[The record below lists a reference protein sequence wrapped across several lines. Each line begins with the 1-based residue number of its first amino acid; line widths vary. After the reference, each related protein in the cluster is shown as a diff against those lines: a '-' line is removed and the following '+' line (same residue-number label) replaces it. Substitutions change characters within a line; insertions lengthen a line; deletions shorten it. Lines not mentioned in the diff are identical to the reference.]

1 VVLIHNSVLLL
12 KNVLKLDVDRELVN
26 VLMINAIVKRDVEG
40 TTLEFCS
47 LSRDYQKLY
56 SNYIKKKKKKKKI
69 VITVVY
75 KKVVTEIKTVKKN

>member
-1 VVLIHNSVLLL
+1 
-12 KNVLKLDVDRELVN
+12 
-26 VLMINAIVKRDVEG
+26 MINAIVKRDVEG

-69 VITVVY
+69 KIKKKKKKKKKKKIVITVVY

>member
-69 VITVVY
+69 KI
-75 KKVVTEIKTVKKN
+75 IL